1 MSDHGYIKSLDG
13 VRAFAIVLV
22 MSLHSGVTKIGWI
35 GVQLFFVL
43 SGYLIT
49 GILWKEKSREAPVTG
64 KLKKFWVRRS
74 LRIFPLY
81 FGYLFVLTVVYLL
94 FHFPESFRAYI
105 PYLLSYTYNFTR
117 SFPSW
122 QMNPAFAH
130 LWSLAIEE
138 QFYLFFPL
146 ILFLSNRRLI
156 KVLMIAV
163 IFVSPGIR
171 YLLGQY
177 FIGRGYAGEQLATIV
192 YWNTLSHLDAFFLGG
207 LIPVFSLHKL
217 IKRPY
222 WLFLG
227 MLLLAL
233 VCGAVNYVTMGQH
246 NFYPTDLGYGFGHT
260 ENYVYVWHYTVL
272 NLFFASLILLLVSEH
287 RPVIPGRGR
296 KLLESK
302 WLVRVGKVSYG
313 MYIYH
318 WLIWFYLF
326 QDKLRPQSV
335 VFRASLFIPYLV
347 VVYVVAAISFKFYEA
362 PFIKLKDRYFPSGG
376 TKSKSEDS
384 LPAGAAN

>member
-1 MSDHGYIKSLDG
+1 MAGNGYIKSLDG
-13 VRAFAIVLV
+13 VRAIAIVLV

-49 GILWKEKSREAPVTG
+49 GILWKEKGGAAPVTG

-81 FGYLFVLTVVYLL
+81 FGYLFVLTVIYLL
-94 FHFPESFRAYI
+94 FHFPETYRSYI
-105 PYLLSYTYNFTR
+105 PYLLTYTYNFTR
-117 SFPSW
+117 SFPAW
-122 QMNPAFAH
+122 KMDPAFAH

-146 ILFLSNRRLI
+146 ILFLSNRRFI
-156 KVLMIAV
+156 KVFMVVV
-163 IFVSPGIR
+163 IIVSPGIR
-171 YLLGQY
+171 YLLGQH
-177 FIGRGYAGEQLATIV
+177 FISRGYAGEQLATIV

-207 LIPVFSLHKL
+207 LIPVLSLDKL
-217 IKRPY
+217 VKKPY

-227 MLLLAL
+227 SLLLVLA
-233 VCGAVNYVTMGQH
+233 CGALNYLTIGQH
-246 NFYPTDLGYGFGHT
+246 NFYLTDLGYGFGHT

-272 NLFFASLILLLVSEH
+272 NLLFASLILLLVSDH
-287 RPVIPGRGR
+287 GPAVPGWGR
-296 KLLESK
+296 RWLEGK

-318 WLIWFYLF
+318 WMIWYYLF
-326 QDKLRPQSV
+326 EDKIQAHGV
-335 VFRASLFIPYLV
+335 VLRASLFIPYIV
-347 VVYVVAAISFKFYEA
+347 IVYVVAAVSFKFYEA
-362 PFIKLKDRYFPSGG
+362 PFIKLKDRYFPSI
-376 TKSKSEDS
+376 
-384 LPAGAAN
+384 PAGVVR

>member
-1 MSDHGYIKSLDG
+1 MAGNGYIKSLDG
-13 VRAFAIVLV
+13 VRAIAIVLV

-49 GILWKEKSREAPVTG
+49 GILWKEKGVAAPVTG

-81 FGYLFVLTVVYLL
+81 FGYLFVLTVIYLL
-94 FHFPESFRAYI
+94 FHFPETYRSYI
-105 PYLLSYTYNFTR
+105 PYLLTYTYNFTR
-117 SFPSW
+117 SFHAW
-122 QMNPAFAH
+122 KMDPAFAH

-146 ILFLSNRRLI
+146 ILFLSNRRFI
-156 KVLMIAV
+156 KVFMVVV
-163 IFVSPGIR
+163 IIVSPGIR
-171 YLLGQY
+171 YLLGQH
-177 FIGRGYAGEQLATIV
+177 FISRGFAGEQLATIV

-207 LIPVFSLHKL
+207 LIPVLSLDKL
-217 IKRPY
+217 IKKPY

-227 MLLLAL
+227 SLLLVLA
-233 VCGAVNYVTMGQH
+233 CGALNYLTIGQH
-246 NFYPTDLGYGFGHT
+246 NFYLTDLGYGFGHT

-272 NLFFASLILLLVSEH
+272 NLLFASLILLLVSDH
-287 RPVIPGRGR
+287 GPAVPGRGR
-296 KLLESK
+296 RWLEGK

-318 WLIWFYLF
+318 WMIWYYLF
-326 QDKLRPQSV
+326 EDKIQAHGV
-335 VFRASLFIPYLV
+335 VLRASLFIPYIV
-347 VVYVVAAISFKFYEA
+347 IVYVVAAVSFKFYET

-376 TKSKSEDS
+376 ANKKTEGSV
-384 LPAGAAN
+384 PAGVVH

>member
-1 MSDHGYIKSLDG
+1 MAGNGYIKSLDG
-13 VRAFAIVLV
+13 VRAIAIVLV

-49 GILWKEKSREAPVTG
+49 GILWKEKNGAAPVTG

-94 FHFPESFRAYI
+94 FHFPETYRTYI
-105 PYLLSYTYNFTR
+105 PYLLTYTYNFTR
-117 SFPSW
+117 SFPAW
-122 QMNPAFAH
+122 RMDPAFAH

-146 ILFLSNRRLI
+146 ILFLSNRRFI
-156 KVLMIAV
+156 RVLMIAV
-163 IFVSPGIR
+163 VLISPAVR
-171 YLLGQY
+171 YLLGQH

-207 LIPVFSLHKL
+207 MIPVFSLHKL
-217 IKRPY
+217 IKKPHR
-222 WLFLG
+222 
-227 MLLLAL
+227 LLLGSLLLVL
-233 VCGAVNYVTMGQH
+233 VCGAVNYVNEGQH

-272 NLFFASLILLLVSEH
+272 NLLFASLILFLVSEN
-287 RPVIPGRGR
+287 RPAISGAGW

-318 WLIWFYLF
+318 WLIWYYLF
-326 QDKLRPQSV
+326 EYKIQPQSV
-335 VFRASLFIPYLV
+335 VLRASLFIPYLAI
-347 VVYVVAAISFKFYEA
+347 VYVVAAISFKFYEE
-362 PFIKLKDRYFPSGG
+362 PFIKLKDKYFPS
-376 TKSKSEDS
+376 
-384 LPAGAAN
+384 AGAKREKEGSVPSGVVR

>member
-1 MSDHGYIKSLDG
+1 MAESGYIKSLDG

-49 GILWKEKSREAPVTG
+49 GILWKEKSRQAPIG
-64 KLKKFWVRRS
+64 SKIKKFWVRRS

-81 FGYLFVLTVVYLL
+81 FGYLFVLSVVYLL
-94 FHFPESFRAYI
+94 FHFPETYRVYI
-105 PYLLSYTYNFTR
+105 PYLLTYTYNFTR
-117 SFPSW
+117 SFPTW
-122 QMNPAFAH
+122 QMDPAFAH

-146 ILFLSNRRLI
+146 IIFVCNKRLMKI
-156 KVLMIAV
+156 LMVAV
-163 IFVSPGIR
+163 VVVSPGVR
-171 YLLGQY
+171 FLLGQHY
-177 FIGRGYAGEQLATIV
+177 IGLGYGGEQLATIV

-207 LIPVFSLHKL
+207 LIPVLSLHKVV
-217 IKRPY
+217 KRPH

-227 MLLLAL
+227 MLLLVL
-233 VCGAVNYVTMGQH
+233 VCGAVNFVTMGQH

-260 ENYVYVWHYTVL
+260 ENYVYVWHYTLL
-272 NLFFASLILLLVSEH
+272 NLFFASLILLLVSER
-287 RPVIPGRGR
+287 RPASPGWGR

-302 WLVRVGKVSYG
+302 WLVRIGKVSYG

-326 QDKLRPQSV
+326 QDKLKPESV
-335 VFRASLFIPYLV
+335 PFRASLFIPYLV
-347 VVYVVAAISFKFYEA
+347 IVYIVAAISFKFYEA
-362 PFIKLKDRYFPSGG
+362 PFIKLKDRYFPS
-376 TKSKSEDS
+376 
-384 LPAGAAN
+384 AAAN